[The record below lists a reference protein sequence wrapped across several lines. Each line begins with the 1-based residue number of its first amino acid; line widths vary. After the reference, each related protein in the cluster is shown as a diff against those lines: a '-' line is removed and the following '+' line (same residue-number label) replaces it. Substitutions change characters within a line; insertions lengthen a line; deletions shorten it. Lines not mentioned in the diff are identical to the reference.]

1 MILYIKIE
9 MSLSSSSNSENQFNL
24 RSESNDEINLEI
36 RGEDLDFN
44 FHNQNILEHYQEP
57 ITENNHIYNEFYPH
71 QNIEEENNYFDS
83 TPKNTIDLEEK
94 IEQTSVN
101 NKKEEE
107 LSDFVNIPEEKENL
121 SNDLSEI
128 FFANNIHNNKEK
140 KEKKKKKKK
149 EKKKEKKEK
158 KEEKVKKEDSKKN
171 KNYLGK
177 KRGRKSKSEKCDDDS
192 KVHPGTELGNITRK
206 MLTSFTSNAH
216 YFIKDYINN
225 KNLVQPT
232 ITAIYEKGKDKINR
246 RLINSHENIRKLV
259 HKTFYTFYHDY
270 TFPKNVNGSK
280 KIEDSVESEKNR
292 QKWMNN
298 HKKEID
304 KIIEE
309 EKNKKIKSS
318 TAILDLEFIQ
328 LLDVFLDYGYESYDN
343 KKIEIDEKKYGFK
356 FIDLQ
361 YFTTYKQICY
371 EFSDDVN
378 KQNYYRTH
386 LKKIIHD
393 Q

>member
-1 MILYIKIE
+1 

-24 RSESNDEINLEI
+24 RSESNDEIFTEI
-36 RGEDLDFN
+36 KGEDLDFN
-44 FHNQNILEHYQEP
+44 FHNQNIFELNQEP
-57 ITENNHIYNEFYPH
+57 ITDNSHFYNEFYLY
-71 QNIEEENNYFDS
+71 QNFNEENNYFDS
-83 TPKNTIDLEEK
+83 TPKNTVNLEEM
-94 IEQTSVN
+94 IGQTSVN

-107 LSDFVNIPEEKENL
+107 LSDFDNIPEEKENL

-128 FFANNIHNNKEK
+128 FFPSNILNNKEK
-140 KEKKKKKKK
+140 NEKKEKKKK

-225 KNLVQPT
+225 KKLVQPT

-259 HKTFYTFYHDY
+259 HKTVYTFYHDY

-378 KQNYYRTH
+378 KQNYNRTH

>member
-1 MILYIKIE
+1 

-36 RGEDLDFN
+36 RGEDLYFN
-44 FHNQNILEHYQEP
+44 FHNQNILENYQEP
-57 ITENNHIYNEFYPH
+57 ITENNHIYNEFYLY
-71 QNIEEENNYFDS
+71 QNFNEENNYFDS
-83 TPKNTIDLEEK
+83 TPKNTVNLEEM
-94 IEQTSVN
+94 IGQTSVN

-121 SNDLSEI
+121 SNGLSET

-140 KEKKKKKKK
+140 NEKKEKKKK
-149 EKKKEKKEK
+149 EKKKEK

-177 KRGRKSKSEKCDDDS
+177 KRGPKPKSEKCDDDS
-192 KVHPGTELGNITRK
+192 KVHSRTELGNITRK
-206 MLTSFTSNAH
+206 MLTSFASNAH

-225 KNLVQPT
+225 KKLVQPT

-259 HKTFYTFYHDY
+259 HKTVYTFYHDY

-280 KIEDSVESEKNR
+280 KIEDSVESEKYR

>member
-36 RGEDLDFN
+36 RGEDLYFN
-44 FHNQNILEHYQEP
+44 FHNQNILENYQEP
-57 ITENNHIYNEFYPH
+57 ITENNHIYNEFYLY
-71 QNIEEENNYFDS
+71 QNFNEENNYFDS
-83 TPKNTIDLEEK
+83 TPKNTVNLEEM
-94 IEQTSVN
+94 IGQTSVN

-107 LSDFVNIPEEKENL
+107 LSDFDNFPEEKENL
-121 SNDLSEI
+121 SNGLSET

-140 KEKKKKKKK
+140 NEKKEKKKK
-149 EKKKEKKEK
+149 EKKKEKKEE
-158 KEEKVKKEDSKKN
+158 KEKKEDSKKN

-177 KRGRKSKSEKCDDDS
+177 KRGPKPKSEKCDDDS
-192 KVHPGTELGNITRK
+192 KVHSRTELGNITRK
-206 MLTSFTSNAH
+206 MLTSFASNAH

-225 KNLVQPT
+225 KKLVQPT
-232 ITAIYEKGKDKINR
+232 ITAIYEKGEDKINR

-259 HKTFYTFYHDY
+259 HKTVYTFYHDY

>member
-57 ITENNHIYNEFYPH
+57 ITDNSHFYNEFYLY
-71 QNIEEENNYFDS
+71 QNFNEENNYFDS
-83 TPKNTIDLEEK
+83 TPKNTVNLEEM
-94 IEQTSVN
+94 IGQTSVN

-107 LSDFVNIPEEKENL
+107 LSDFDNIPEEKENL
-121 SNDLSEI
+121 SNGLSET
-128 FFANNIHNNKEK
+128 FFANNIYNNKEKNEK
-140 KEKKKKKKK
+140 KEKKKK
-149 EKKKEKKEK
+149 EKKKEK

-177 KRGRKSKSEKCDDDS
+177 KRGPKPKSEKCDDDS
-192 KVHPGTELGNITRK
+192 KVHSRTELGNITRK
-206 MLTSFTSNAH
+206 MLTSFASNAH

-232 ITAIYEKGKDKINR
+232 ITAIYEKGEDKINR

-259 HKTFYTFYHDY
+259 HKTVYTFYHDY

-280 KIEDSVESEKNR
+280 KIEESVESEKNR

>member
-1 MILYIKIE
+1 

-24 RSESNDEINLEI
+24 RSESNDEIFTEI
-36 RGEDLDFN
+36 KGEDLDFN
-44 FHNQNILEHYQEP
+44 FHNQNIFELNQEP
-57 ITENNHIYNEFYPH
+57 ITDNSHFYNEFYLY
-71 QNIEEENNYFDS
+71 QNFNEENNYFDS
-83 TPKNTIDLEEK
+83 TPKNTVNLEEM
-94 IEQTSVN
+94 IGQTSVN

-107 LSDFVNIPEEKENL
+107 LSDFDNIPEEKENL
-121 SNDLSEI
+121 SNGLSET

-140 KEKKKKKKK
+140 NEKKEKKKK
-149 EKKKEKKEK
+149 EKKKEK

-177 KRGRKSKSEKCDDDS
+177 KRGPKPKSEKCDDDS
-192 KVHPGTELGNITRK
+192 KVHSRTELGNITRK
-206 MLTSFTSNAH
+206 MLTSFASNAH

-225 KNLVQPT
+225 KKLVQPT
-232 ITAIYEKGKDKINR
+232 ITAIYEKGEDKINR

-259 HKTFYTFYHDY
+259 HKTVYTFYHDY

-280 KIEDSVESEKNR
+280 KIEESVESEKNR

>member
-1 MILYIKIE
+1 

-71 QNIEEENNYFDS
+71 QNIKEENNYFDS

-128 FFANNIHNNKEK
+128 FFPSNILNNKEK
-140 KEKKKKKKK
+140 NEKKEKKKK

-177 KRGRKSKSEKCDDDS
+177 KRGRKSKSEK
-192 KVHPGTELGNITRK
+192 E
-206 MLTSFTSNAH
+206 
-216 YFIKDYINN
+216 
-225 KNLVQPT
+225 
-232 ITAIYEKGKDKINR
+232 
-246 RLINSHENIRKLV
+246 
-259 HKTFYTFYHDY
+259 
-270 TFPKNVNGSK
+270 NVN
-280 KIEDSVESEKNR
+280 
-292 QKWMNN
+292 
-298 HKKEID
+298 
-304 KIIEE
+304 
-309 EKNKKIKSS
+309 
-318 TAILDLEFIQ
+318 FI
-328 LLDVFLDYGYESYDN
+328 
-343 KKIEIDEKKYGFK
+343 
-356 FIDLQ
+356 
-361 YFTTYKQICY
+361 YK
-371 EFSDDVN
+371 
-378 KQNYYRTH
+378 
-386 LKKIIHD
+386 
-393 Q
+393 

>member
-36 RGEDLDFN
+36 RGEDLYFN
-44 FHNQNILEHYQEP
+44 FHNQNILENYQEP
-57 ITENNHIYNEFYPH
+57 ITENNHIYNEFYLY
-71 QNIEEENNYFDS
+71 QNFNEENNYFDS
-83 TPKNTIDLEEK
+83 TPKNTVNLEEM
-94 IEQTSVN
+94 IRQTSVN

-121 SNDLSEI
+121 SNGLSET

-140 KEKKKKKKK
+140 NEKKEKKKK
-149 EKKKEKKEK
+149 EKKKEK

-177 KRGRKSKSEKCDDDS
+177 KRGPKPKSEKCDDDS
-192 KVHPGTELGNITRK
+192 KVHSRTELGNITRK
-206 MLTSFTSNAH
+206 MLTSFASNAH

-225 KNLVQPT
+225 KKLVQPT

-259 HKTFYTFYHDY
+259 HKTVYTFYHDY

>member
-1 MILYIKIE
+1 

-36 RGEDLDFN
+36 RGEDLYFN
-44 FHNQNILEHYQEP
+44 FHNQNILENYQEP
-57 ITENNHIYNEFYPH
+57 ITENNHIYNEFYLY
-71 QNIEEENNYFDS
+71 QNFNEENNYFDS
-83 TPKNTIDLEEK
+83 TPKNTVNLEEM
-94 IEQTSVN
+94 IGQTSVN

-107 LSDFVNIPEEKENL
+107 LSDFDNFPEEKENL
-121 SNDLSEI
+121 SNGLSET

-140 KEKKKKKKK
+140 NEKKEKKKK

-177 KRGRKSKSEKCDDDS
+177 KRGPKPKSEKCDDDS
-192 KVHPGTELGNITRK
+192 KVHSRTELGNITRK
-206 MLTSFTSNAH
+206 MLTSFASNAH

-225 KNLVQPT
+225 KKLVQPT
-232 ITAIYEKGKDKINR
+232 ITAIYEKGEDKINR

-259 HKTFYTFYHDY
+259 HKTVYTFYHDY

>member
-1 MILYIKIE
+1 M
-9 MSLSSSSNSENQFNL
+9 
-24 RSESNDEINLEI
+24 
-36 RGEDLDFN
+36 
-44 FHNQNILEHYQEP
+44 
-57 ITENNHIYNEFYPH
+57 
-71 QNIEEENNYFDS
+71 
-83 TPKNTIDLEEK
+83 
-94 IEQTSVN
+94 
-101 NKKEEE
+101 
-107 LSDFVNIPEEKENL
+107 
-121 SNDLSEI
+121 
-128 FFANNIHNNKEK
+128 
-140 KEKKKKKKK
+140 
-149 EKKKEKKEK
+149 
-158 KEEKVKKEDSKKN
+158 KKEDSKKN

-225 KNLVQPT
+225 KKLVQPT

-259 HKTFYTFYHDY
+259 HKTVYTFYHDY

-298 HKKEID
+298 YKKEID

-361 YFTTYKQICY
+361 YFTTYKHICY

>member
-1 MILYIKIE
+1 

-71 QNIEEENNYFDS
+71 QNIEEENIYFDS

-107 LSDFVNIPEEKENL
+107 LSDFDNIPEEKENL
-121 SNDLSEI
+121 SNDLSET
-128 FFANNIHNNKEK
+128 FFPSNIHNNKEK
-140 KEKKKKKKK
+140 NEKKEKKKK

-206 MLTSFTSNAH
+206 MLTSFTCNAH

-225 KNLVQPT
+225 KKLVQPT

-259 HKTFYTFYHDY
+259 HKTVYTFYHDY

-356 FIDLQ
+356 SIDLKD
-361 YFTTYKQICY
+361 FVAYKQIRY
-371 EFSDDVN
+371 EFSGDET
-378 KQNYYRTH
+378 KQNHYRTH
-386 LKKIIHD
+386 LKKIIHGN
-393 Q
+393 

>member
-1 MILYIKIE
+1 M
-9 MSLSSSSNSENQFNL
+9 
-24 RSESNDEINLEI
+24 
-36 RGEDLDFN
+36 
-44 FHNQNILEHYQEP
+44 
-57 ITENNHIYNEFYPH
+57 
-71 QNIEEENNYFDS
+71 
-83 TPKNTIDLEEK
+83 
-94 IEQTSVN
+94 
-101 NKKEEE
+101 
-107 LSDFVNIPEEKENL
+107 
-121 SNDLSEI
+121 
-128 FFANNIHNNKEK
+128 
-140 KEKKKKKKK
+140 
-149 EKKKEKKEK
+149 
-158 KEEKVKKEDSKKN
+158 KKEDSKKN

-192 KVHPGTELGNITRK
+192 KEHPGTELGNITRK

-216 YFIKDYINN
+216 YFIKDYLNN
-225 KNLVQPT
+225 KKLVQPT

-259 HKTFYTFYHDY
+259 HKTVYTFYHDY

>member
-1 MILYIKIE
+1 

-24 RSESNDEINLEI
+24 RSESNDEIFTEI
-36 RGEDLDFN
+36 KGEDLDFN
-44 FHNQNILEHYQEP
+44 FHNQNIFELNQEP
-57 ITENNHIYNEFYPH
+57 ITDNSHFYNEFYLY
-71 QNIEEENNYFDS
+71 QNFNEENNYFDS
-83 TPKNTIDLEEK
+83 TPKNTVNLEEM
-94 IEQTSVN
+94 IGQTSVN

-107 LSDFVNIPEEKENL
+107 LSDFDNIPEEKENL
-121 SNDLSEI
+121 SNGLSET

-140 KEKKKKKKK
+140 NEKKEKKKK
-149 EKKKEKKEK
+149 EKKKEK

-177 KRGRKSKSEKCDDDS
+177 KRGPKPKSEKCDDDS
-192 KVHPGTELGNITRK
+192 KVHSRTELGNITRK
-206 MLTSFTSNAH
+206 MLTSFASNAH

-225 KNLVQPT
+225 KKLVQPT
-232 ITAIYEKGKDKINR
+232 ITAIYEKGEDKINR

-259 HKTFYTFYHDY
+259 HKTVYTFYHDY

-343 KKIEIDEKKYGFK
+343 KKMK
-356 FIDLQ
+356 
-361 YFTTYKQICY
+361 
-371 EFSDDVN
+371 
-378 KQNYYRTH
+378 
-386 LKKIIHD
+386 
-393 Q
+393 

>member
-1 MILYIKIE
+1 

-71 QNIEEENNYFDS
+71 QNIKEENNYFDS

-107 LSDFVNIPEEKENL
+107 LSDFDNIPEEKENL
-121 SNDLSEI
+121 SNGLSET

-140 KEKKKKKKK
+140 N
-149 EKKKEKKEK
+149 EKKEK

-225 KNLVQPT
+225 KKLVQPT

-259 HKTFYTFYHDY
+259 HKTVYTFYHDY

>member
-1 MILYIKIE
+1 
-9 MSLSSSSNSENQFNL
+9 MSLSCSSNSENQFNL
-24 RSESNDEINLEI
+24 RSESNDEIFTEI
-36 RGEDLDFN
+36 KGEDLDFN
-44 FHNQNILEHYQEP
+44 FHNQNIFELNQEP
-57 ITENNHIYNEFYPH
+57 ITDNSHFYNEFYLY
-71 QNIEEENNYFDS
+71 QNFNEENNYFDS
-83 TPKNTIDLEEK
+83 TPKNTVNLEEM
-94 IEQTSVN
+94 IGQTSVN

-107 LSDFVNIPEEKENL
+107 LSDFDNIPEEKENL
-121 SNDLSEI
+121 SNGLSET

-140 KEKKKKKKK
+140 NEKKEKKKK

-177 KRGRKSKSEKCDDDS
+177 KRGRKSKIEKCDDDS

-259 HKTFYTFYHDY
+259 HKTVYTFYHDY

-280 KIEDSVESEKNR
+280 KIEESVESEKNR